1 MSLNSLYLFKNV
13 KITPDYSAVHDLT
26 PQRWRDFLLGQSGS
40 KQSGGELV
48 WSSIGKLNY
57 YRMPDT
63 IRIEGNFDELRQ
75 ATYGLL
81 EDGEWD
87 EKKPEK
93 KTSFKQLFF
102 WVADVRL
109 VTQRTVDT
117 LEGSQTVFRDVVELQ
132 VEPDVWSTYGVGSF
146 ELYDSFVE
154 RRHMP
159 RWKNTG
165 TDEKPVWEPIYY
177 PDAGQGIEGA
187 YRKEDSQDL
196 TKPVV
201 FANYDDSFD
210 PRFIIVF
217 ALAKS
222 GTAKIF
228 IGVDV
233 ETRSGYVP
241 VYEDYSEG
249 FVCFGVED
257 ILDGKFFAAAG
268 ITQEDVQS
276 IVVVPYLAGLKE
288 CLRLGFAGGVFYLY
302 FDETDPRFGDF
313 SFTHHE
319 SGVAWL
325 TLNFGMQRL
334 DEMMEAIYANPSV
347 IAPDHGA
354 ASETG
359 EYLDEHEPMMF
370 MSPARVRKVVTAFG
384 GEVFTV
390 PDIAAFK
397 STFCLKNM
405 FDMNSA
411 ITYVFAG
418 SDIEEANAIGALG
431 VLEAATLPIWNS
443 AWKSYEAINKVG
455 DEIAYNAKQMQTV
468 GGGLANA
475 GLSGAGG
482 FLMGGPIGGVLG
494 LAGGLLGTATGAYGN
509 AEELRAKQVTVKN
522 SPCAVKS
529 GGSGLGAYVT
539 GLIDVKYI
547 TLKIDDVSF
556 EKLRNMYYWYGYQIR
571 RMFKGTLDLHTRSKF
586 DYLKTNGAK
595 VRGSLSAGAAK
606 QIAGIFDAGVTIYH
620 GETGYNTIGS
630 GEMSENDEY
639 VKK

>member
-1 MSLNSLYLFKNV
+1 MLF
-13 KITPDYSAVHDLT
+13 
-26 PQRWRDFLLGQSGS
+26 
-40 KQSGGELV
+40 
-48 WSSIGKLNY
+48 
-57 YRMPDT
+57 
-63 IRIEGNFDELRQ
+63 
-75 ATYGLL
+75 
-81 EDGEWD
+81 
-87 EKKPEK
+87 
-93 KTSFKQLFF
+93 
-102 WVADVRL
+102 
-109 VTQRTVDT
+109 
-117 LEGSQTVFRDVVELQ
+117 
-132 VEPDVWSTYGVGSF
+132 
-146 ELYDSFVE
+146 
-154 RRHMP
+154 
-159 RWKNTG
+159 
-165 TDEKPVWEPIYY
+165 
-177 PDAGQGIEGA
+177 
-187 YRKEDSQDL
+187 
-196 TKPVV
+196 
-201 FANYDDSFD
+201 
-210 PRFIIVF
+210 
-217 ALAKS
+217 
-222 GTAKIF
+222 
-228 IGVDV
+228 
-233 ETRSGYVP
+233 RS
-241 VYEDYSEG
+241 
-249 FVCFGVED
+249 
-257 ILDGKFFAAAG
+257 
-268 ITQEDVQS
+268 
-276 IVVVPYLAGLKE
+276 
-288 CLRLGFAGGVFYLY
+288 
-302 FDETDPRFGDF
+302 
-313 SFTHHE
+313 
-319 SGVAWL
+319 
-325 TLNFGMQRL
+325 
-334 DEMMEAIYANPSV
+334 
-347 IAPDHGA
+347 APDHGA
-354 ASETG
+354 ASEAG

-522 SPCAVKS
+522 SPCLVKS

-556 EKLRNMYYWYGYQIR
+556 EKLRSVYYWYGYQIR
-571 RMFKGTLDLHTRSKF
+571 RMFKGTVDLHTRSKF

-620 GETGYNTIGS
+620 GEAG
-630 GEMSENDEY
+630 
-639 VKK
+639 